1 MIDFTVIT
9 VTKDNFVG
17 FRKTRSSLEK
27 QTYTNW
33 SHVVID
39 GNSKDATYLYLES
52 LPIKNTF
59 FISEP
64 DTGIYNA
71 MNKGWMRAG
80 EDSYVLYLNSG
91 DTFAF
96 DDSLEVAASY
106 LVEKPQIE
114 WGCTVHEEVE
124 VNGENWVSKL
134 ASPVTVSNQLHA
146 FGYRSHQS
154 VVMKASFIKSLGGFN
169 ENYRYAADWDLIVRA
184 MLSSDPVVWRHA
196 LARFELGGFSS
207 QNLLQAHMELK
218 SLRRKYLPRSLSY
231 LFFDTL
237 WEIIYLSNLK
247 KTKSIDRAI
256 YNSLL
261 SLSRLQS
268 LFFKYLYIALHK
280 KKLRSKVSRD
290 SFYIKLV
297 EIIHSKLGIKPY
309 N

>member
-9 VTKDNFVG
+9 VTKNNFAG
-17 FRKTRSSLEK
+17 FKKTRSSLEK

-39 GNSKDATYLYLES
+39 GNSKDGTFLYLES
-52 LPIKNTF
+52 LPTKNTF

-71 MNKGWMRAG
+71 MNKGWLHAG

-106 LVEKPQIE
+106 LVEKPQID

-124 VNGENWVSKL
+124 VNGDNWVTKL
-134 ASPVTVSNQLHA
+134 VSPVTVSNQLHA

-154 VVMKASFIKSLGGFN
+154 VLMKASFIKSLEGFN

-184 MLSSDPVVWRHA
+184 MLLSDPIVWRHA

-231 LFFDTL
+231 LFFDKL
-237 WEIIYLSNLK
+237 WEIIYLSNMK
-247 KTKSIDRAI
+247 KTKSIHKSI
-256 YNSLL
+256 YTSIFF
-261 SLSRLQS
+261 LSRLKS
-268 LFFKYLYIALHK
+268 LFFKYLYIAFHK
-280 KKLRSKVSRD
+280 KKLGSKVSRN
-290 SFYIKLV
+290 SFYINLV
-297 EIIHSKLGIKPY
+297 TFIHSKLGIEPY